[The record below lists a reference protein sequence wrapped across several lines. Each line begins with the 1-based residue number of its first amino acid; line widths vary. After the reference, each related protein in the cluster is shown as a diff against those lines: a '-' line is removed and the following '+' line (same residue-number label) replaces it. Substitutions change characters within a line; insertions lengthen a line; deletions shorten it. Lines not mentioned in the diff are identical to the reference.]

1 MIDEFDY
8 IIVGAGAA
16 GATLAD
22 ELSKRTRRSV
32 LVLESGGRGND
43 PLIHIPKG
51 VFFLMGGK
59 KHSFYYNTNPVRQTG
74 TPERWQRG
82 RVDGGS
88 TSINGTQYDRGSAHF
103 WNSVA
108 EKTDERWSW
117 DEVLKTYRSIE
128 KHELGASEVRGGSG
142 QLSITVSREP
152 EPLNDAIIA
161 AVEEYG
167 IPWTDDLN
175 SRGGER
181 IGYIPNTIKN
191 GRRHNTDRAFLRQA
205 LKRKN
210 VTRISHA
217 HAVRVIFDGKRAAGI
232 EVLVKNQRKVF
243 KARHEIILSA
253 GPLETPQLLER
264 SGIGRPE
271 VLQKIG
277 APTIVKNVHVGEHM
291 AEQRNFA
298 LGWTVNRQMGYNN
311 LLSTKFQQMKSGV
324 RWLLTRKGVVGTGA
338 FDLAVLAKSKPSL
351 PEPDIFM
358 IINPFV
364 MTANGTVA
372 AEPGF
377 NALGYLV
384 APTTESS
391 IHATSMNPFAAPE
404 IDAHYLEHED
414 EQIAQ
419 HRILEI
425 AREIAKKK
433 PLVNL
438 IDVETVPGPSV
449 QTREEA
455 IEHSWLSG
463 YCYHATGTARMGN
476 GDDSVVDSSLRVKGV
491 EGLRV
496 ADASVIPGQP
506 GNTMAPSILVGAH
519 AAKLIAGEY
528 EFANVG
534 NSRASA

>member
-1 MIDEFDY
+1 LIDEFDY

-32 LVLESGGRGND
+32 LVLESGGRAND

-59 KHSFYYNTNPVRQTG
+59 KHSFYYDTNPVRQTG

-108 EKTDERWSW
+108 AKTDERWSW

-128 KHELGASEVRGGSG
+128 NHELGASEVRGGSG

-152 EPLNDAIIA
+152 EPLNDAIVA
-161 AVEEYG
+161 AVEAYG

-181 IGYIPNTIKN
+181 VGYIPNTIKN
-191 GRRHNTDRAFLRQA
+191 GRRHNTDRAFLRRA
-205 LKRKN
+205 LKREN

-217 HAVRVIFDGKRAAGI
+217 HAVRVIFDGKRAAGV

-243 KARHEIILSA
+243 KAKHEIILSA

-277 APTIVKNVHVGEHM
+277 APTIVENVHVGEHM
-291 AEQRNFA
+291 AEQRNLA
-298 LGWTVNRQMGYNN
+298 VGWNVNKQMGYNN
-311 LLSTKFQQMKSGV
+311 RLSTKFQQLKSGA
-324 RWLLTRKGVVGTGA
+324 RWLLTRKGVIGTGA
-338 FDLAVLAKSKPSL
+338 FDVAVLAKSDPSL

-364 MTANGTVA
+364 MTADGAVA
-372 AEPGF
+372 AAPGI

-384 APTTESS
+384 SPTTESS

-404 IDAHYLEHED
+404 IDAHYLEHER

-438 IDVETVPGPSV
+438 IDAETVPGPSV

-455 IEHSWLSG
+455 IQHSWLSG
-463 YCYHATGTARMGN
+463 YCYHATGTARMGK

-528 EFANVG
+528 EFAGVV